1 MDFPTSADSYLNDE
15 ITIFPNPVKDKI
27 SVNTEVDQIL
37 IFNVFGQIGEKFDYY
52 NLSFINISNLNAG
65 MYFIKL
71 KKGNEIYLKKLIV
84 K

>member
-1 MDFPTSADSYLNDE
+1 
-15 ITIFPNPVKDKI
+15 
-27 SVNTEVDQIL
+27 VNTEVDQIL
-37 IFNVFGQIGEKFDYY
+37 IFNVFGQIVEKFDYY

>member
-1 MDFPTSADSYLNDE
+1 M
-15 ITIFPNPVKDKI
+15 FPNPVKDKI
-27 SVNTEVDQIL
+27 FVNTEVDQIL
-37 IFNVFGQIGEKFDYY
+37 IFNVFGQIVEKFDYY